1 MNLEPVNAQKK
12 ALALPLHFQV
22 EQLAKIIVANSE
34 TSVNLFRKGKTMKV
48 IAFNGSARK
57 DGNTAIMARWVFEE
71 LEKEGIET
79 ELYQMKGK
87 QINGCIACYK
97 CFENQNQR
105 CAVKK
110 DDVNECIEKMLAAD
124 AIILASPVYFSDV
137 TAQIKALIDR
147 AGMTAIANNAMF
159 RRKLGASVVVA
170 RRGGAS
176 HTFASLNNFFFISQM
191 IVPGSNYWNMG
202 FGLDKGDVEKD
213 EEAQGTMRTLGQN
226 MAWLLKQIEK

>member
-1 MNLEPVNAQKK
+1 MK
-12 ALALPLHFQV
+12 A
-22 EQLAKIIVANSE
+22 
-34 TSVNLFRKGKTMKV
+34 

-57 DGNTAIMARWVFEE
+57 DGNTAIMTRWVFDE

-87 QINGCIACYK
+87 RINGC
-97 CFENQNQR
+97 
-105 CAVKK
+105 
-110 DDVNECIEKMLAAD
+110 KMLTAD
-124 AIILASPVYFSDV
+124 SIILASPVYFSDV
-137 TAQIKALIDR
+137 TSQIKALIDR

-191 IVPGSNYWNMG
+191 IVPG
-202 FGLDKGDVEKD
+202 
-213 EEAQGTMRTLGQN
+213 
-226 MAWLLKQIEK
+226 